1 MIAVSNSAITPGMP
15 EKALTAAVK
24 LFTGKVIGVNWE
36 AKETAK
42 SVPSPEKAVRKTDLK
57 KCLLL
62 SEAVSI
68 IIRDTVSAATIT
80 VLENSKKSPRQKY
93 IVL

>member
-1 MIAVSNSAITPGMP
+1 M
-15 EKALTAAVK
+15 
-24 LFTGKVIGVNWE
+24 VNCE
-36 AKETAK
+36 AKESAK
-42 SVPSPEKAVRKTDLK
+42 SVPRPEKAVSKTDLK

-80 VLENSKKSPRQKY
+80 VLVNSIKTTSEP
-93 IVL
+93 